1 MTYFQILDCS
11 DLGTCC
17 SDYALA
23 MSLDTIRK
31 FMSIVQIIAPII
43 LILMAVVGFA
53 QLMMNPEQKDGLRN
67 ILNKVFAAAFI
78 FSIPVTVDAV
88 LSVMPDSFSVSA
100 CWNQAK
106 TIAETSRNTSN
117 KYADINPKKKK
128 KKIITD
134 PDSYQNSNPSTDDNN
149 SSNGTTNNAASAS
162 GVLGGAK
169 SVHSTYEQEKWAYY
183 SNLSELKWN
192 DINYS
197 TNNPSK
203 RTCCATFVGS
213 ALYVG
218 GVFSESEI
226 NKYNYN
232 DTDGISDLC
241 QNNGWTKITS
251 YSDLAAGDIV
261 IMTSNSSGGAPGHV
275 QIYAGNG
282 TWYNAGSTEAIQRE
296 NPYSSDASGRFLY
309 AWRKP

>member
-1 MTYFQILDCS
+1 MNYFQILDCS

-23 MSLDTIRK
+23 MSLNTIRK

-43 LILMAVVGFA
+43 LILMAVVELTL
-53 QLMMNPEQKDGLRN
+53 LMMDPEKKNGLKN
-67 ILNKVFAAAFI
+67 TYNKIMAATII
-78 FSIPVTVDAV
+78 FSIPIMMDAV

-100 CWNQAK
+100 CWDEAK
-106 TIAETSRNTSN
+106 VIAEKSKNTSS
-117 KYADINPKKKK
+117 KYVDINPKKKK
-128 KKIITD
+128 KTILTD
-134 PDSYQNSNPSTDDNN
+134 PDSYQNSNPAKNTDSN
-149 SSNGTTNNAASAS
+149 SSSSTNTAGSAS
-162 GVLGGAK
+162 GVLEGAK
-169 SVHSTYEQEKWAYY
+169 KVHTTYEQEQWAYY
-183 SNLSELKWN
+183 DGYGDLKWN

-203 RTCCATFVGS
+203 KTCCATFVGS

-218 GVFSESEI
+218 GVFTESEI

-282 TWYNAGSTEAIQRE
+282 TWYNAGSTDAIRRE